1 MITKD
6 EYSWEGNTFKNH
18 ESLNITFGNLSDWA
32 RGKIPPLAVQVM
44 QTLGN
49 NSTYNVFQIDGNYC
63 STSKWFMITTT
74 AAQLCQSTL
83 VIKKLSLKLLHKK
96 LIILVWEV
104 KRKHL
109 KLYWLSM
116 NKKYLNVLFEF
127 FYYAMSTAI
136 FVVKKKI
143 FYVNMCIPLAQTWRR
158 MDLEHDS
165 SAPL

>member
-44 QTLGN
+44 QTLGH
-49 NSTYNVFQIDGNYC
+49 NSTYDVFLIDGNYC

-83 VIKKLSLKLLHKK
+83 VIKKNHSQKVDYFSLRGEKK
-96 LIILVWEV
+96 TFKVILV
-104 KRKHL
+104 KH
-109 KLYWLSM
+109 
-116 NKKYLNVLFEF
+116 E
-127 FYYAMSTAI
+127 
-136 FVVKKKI
+136 
-143 FYVNMCIPLAQTWRR
+143 
-158 MDLEHDS
+158 
-165 SAPL
+165 